1 MRGLYKGS
9 PEMSQAISDETGR
22 IATLENDAVK
32 FASLFAHDLE
42 GPLVSMRAVL
52 KLIDQG
58 RLDLSNDS
66 HRALVKSS
74 RLAIERAQA
83 IIQDMLKAA
92 KIGANEFSMETK
104 TCNLSELI
112 ANSCHLA
119 HPAASEQSIKIIY
132 RLPKTDII
140 VRADSLL
147 INRVVDNLI
156 YNAIRHTPPNGTIT
170 VTAIAEENQAVV
182 SIHDTGAG
190 LQGVNPEELFTVF
203 KQMGHRTKGKHRGVG
218 IGLYFCRRALEK
230 MGGTISA
237 SEGKEKGSIFRF
249 TLPVGG

>member
-1 MRGLYKGS
+1 
-9 PEMSQAISDETGR
+9 MSQPVTDDTRR
-22 IATLENDAVK
+22 IATLENDVVK
-32 FASLFAHDLE
+32 FASLFAHDLN

-58 RLDLSNDS
+58 RLDLNNPA
-66 HRALVKSS
+66 HKNLVKSS
-74 RLAIERAQA
+74 RLAVERAQA

-92 KIGANEFSMETK
+92 KIGANEFNLEKK

-112 ANSCHLA
+112 SNSCHLA
-119 HPAASEQSIKIIY
+119 HPAASEQNIKIIF
-132 RLPKTDII
+132 RLPNEDII

-170 VTAIAEENQAVV
+170 VTGIAEDESAIVTIQD
-182 SIHDTGAG
+182 SGPG

-237 SEGKEKGSIFRF
+237 SEGREKGSIFRF

>member
-1 MRGLYKGS
+1 MN
-9 PEMSQAISDETGR
+9 QAVTDETRR
-22 IATLENDAVK
+22 IAALENDVVK
-32 FASLFAHDLE
+32 FASLFAHDLD

-58 RLDLSNDS
+58 RLDMKNES
-66 HRALVKSS
+66 HRSLVKSS
-74 RLAIERAQA
+74 KLAIERAQA

-92 KIGANEFSMETK
+92 KIGADEFSMEKK

-119 HPAASEQSIKIIY
+119 HPAASEQNIKIIY
-132 RLPKTDII
+132 RLPKDNII
-140 VRADSLL
+140 VQADSLL

-156 YNAIRHTPPNGTIT
+156 YNAIRHTPPHGTIT
-170 VTAIAEENQAVV
+170 VTGSVEGSMAVV
-182 SIHDTGAG
+182 SIQDSGLG